1 MVMAVVDGDGAER
14 LRAELQRA
22 LLELPAAELQVELG
36 GGCLQ
41 IAGRVS
47 SWHEKQRAQEIL
59 RRLCPGT
66 QISNG
71 ARVDSREQE
80 EAIVQL

>member
-1 MVMAVVDGDGAER
+1 MVMAVLDGDGEER

-22 LLELPAAELQVELG
+22 LLELPAAELQVDLG
-36 GGCLQ
+36 GGRLQ

-59 RRLCPGT
+59 RRLCPGK

-71 ARVDSREQE
+71 VKVDSRDQKT
-80 EAIVQL
+80 ATVQL